1 MQVQR
6 HPDHPKDGVWLWA
19 HHEKI
24 VVVDQERAFIG
35 GLDLCFGRDDN
46 RNHELTDVFHAT
58 ANDSDNDKDK
68 DAPEDAQSE
77 VRGAW
82 WIAMHC
88 SIPSA
93 PPRPGSVDLLAKA
106 RET

>member
-1 MQVQR
+1 VQVQR

-58 ANDSDNDKDK
+58 ANDKGTDTGT
-68 DAPEDAQSE
+68 DAPEDTQSE

-82 WIAMHC
+82 WIVLHC
-88 SIPSA
+88 SPA
-93 PPRPGSVDLLAKA
+93 PRPGSVGLLAKA
-106 RET
+106 RII